1 MSTHSKILSGVLVG
15 LSLLALAPPGRTEAA
30 TARHSGEVLSLDKAV
45 GTILVGDM
53 GPMLESGRSEVRR
66 YTIQVTPSTEFV
78 RVKRASG
85 VAPSG
90 WVGDYVETRL
100 PAWDVKP
107 GDWVTIAGEGDA
119 QRPRAVKI
127 TVVDTSEP

>member
-1 MSTHSKILSGVLVG
+1 MMPRMRPTVHSAAAALS
-15 LSLLALAPPGRTEAA
+15 S
-30 TARHSGEVLSLDKAV
+30 AV
-45 GTILVGDM
+45 RV
-53 GPMLESGRSEVRR
+53 LESGRSEVRR
-66 YTIQVTPSTEFV
+66 YTMQVTSSTEFA